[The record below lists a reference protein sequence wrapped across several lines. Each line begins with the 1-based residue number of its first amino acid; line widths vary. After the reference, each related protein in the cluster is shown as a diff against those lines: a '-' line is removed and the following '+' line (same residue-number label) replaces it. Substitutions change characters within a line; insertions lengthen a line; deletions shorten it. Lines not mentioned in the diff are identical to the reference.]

1 MIILLLCLAL
11 NSYSEA
17 AYKELLKESDFYRAC
32 GEYKRFKYNNG
43 IEDTADYYLSVASIY
58 ALAKRNEAA
67 IAVLDKGFTYEN
79 SEEQMKNEAMIRSY
93 LSFLSGSFS
102 EAIFE
107 YEDFSDENDTLLMSL
122 KLIRSLVL
130 KDDTLPYKYLPDSIK
145 KQIANYNR
153 IDLKNPLLAS
163 SLSAI
168 PGLGEAYSGDYLA
181 ATRDFMLTTS
191 VTILAVL
198 AFLKNKDSFSF
209 DKPEFSSSYF
219 KARDYLL
226 TYLIYSSLVVRFQ
239 NGSRT
244 NSELSAEKYNTDIFR
259 KYLVPLHSYIEEI
272 YRTRIL
278 KIIK

>member
-1 MIILLLCLAL
+1 LIILLLCLAL

-17 AYKELLKESDFYRAC
+17 AYKELLNEGDFYRAC
-32 GEYKRFKYNNG
+32 GEYKRFKFNNG
-43 IEDTADYYLSVASIY
+43 IEDTADYYLTVASIY
-58 ALAKRNEAA
+58 ALSKRNESSIA
-67 IAVLDKGFTYEN
+67 ILDKGFTYES
-79 SEEQMKNEAMIRSY
+79 SEEQMKNEALIRSY

-107 YEDFSDENDTLLMSL
+107 YEDFSDGSDTLLMSL

-130 KDDTLPYKYLPDSIK
+130 KDDTLPFEYLPDSIK
-145 KQIANYNR
+145 KQIEIYNR

-168 PGLGEAYSGDYLA
+168 PGLGEAYAGDYVA

-191 VTILAVL
+191 VTVLAVM
-198 AFLKNKDSFSF
+198 AFLKNKDSFTF

-219 KARDYLL
+219 KTRDYLL

-239 NGSRT
+239 NGSKT
-244 NSELSAEKYNTDIFR
+244 NSELSAEKYNTEIFK
-259 KYLVPLHSYIEEI
+259 KYLVPLHSYIEGI
-272 YRTRIL
+272 YRTRML